1 MFRQDFDLPGATHG
15 QQVAAFSLRGLAV
28 DVVGRFET
36 QEEQGLDLL
45 FTAPKE
51 RLEAKNVESAAQD
64 FYQALD
70 AALARHHCSVAHP
83 DLPAAPGWVVLLSYE
98 LAQTTEPK
106 LRQPASGTR
115 LPLAYAV
122 YCAAV
127 VILDRARGKLTVLA
141 DDADE
146 GAALADKLG
155 QSLSAPPSPG
165 EAVTGVLSDWQEDEP
180 EQFLQAV
187 AKAKDYISAGDLYQV
202 NLSRRWQAQV
212 PDDWPPARL
221 AGPLHAALA
230 CANPAPFAAV
240 LIGPDWALV
249 SASPERLVSVHGAL
263 IQTRPIAGT
272 HPRSPEPLADH
283 ALAARL
289 RAHPKERAEHVMLV
303 DLERNDL
310 GKLCRAG
317 TVIVDEL
324 LTVEHHPTVHHLVSN
339 IRGQLKPQTSAGAV
353 LKALFPGGTITGC
366 PKLRAMQVIAELEAT
381 GRGAYTG
388 SLGYITV
395 DGRMDFNI
403 LIRSLLLEPGRVS
416 FRAGAGIVAD
426 SDPTTELAETR
437 AKARGLLRALG
448 VLSD

>member
-1 MFRQDFDLPGATHG
+1 MFRQDFDLPSAELR
-15 QQVAAFSLRGLAV
+15 QQGSAFSLRGLAAE
-28 DVVGRFET
+28 VVAHFET

-45 FTAPKE
+45 FTAPKQ
-51 RLEAKNVESAAQD
+51 RLEASSSTPKPSD

-70 AALARHHCSVAHP
+70 AALAKTQRAAAHP
-83 DLPAAPGWVVLLSYE
+83 ELPAAPGWVVLLSYE

-106 LRQPASGTR
+106 LQQPPSGTR

-127 VILDRARGKLTVLA
+127 VILDRAKARLTVLA
-141 DDADE
+141 DDAAE
-146 GAALADKLG
+146 GAALALRLQDCIAASPPAARPVTEL
-155 QSLSAPPSPG
+155 LSG
-165 EAVTGVLSDWQEDEP
+165 WQEDEP

-187 AKAKDYISAGDLYQV
+187 AKAKDYIAAGDLYQV
-202 NLSRRWQAQV
+202 NLSRRWQAEV
-212 PDDWPPARL
+212 PADWPPERL
-221 AGPLHAALA
+221 AGPVHAALA
-230 CANPAPFAAV
+230 DANPAPFAAV
-240 LIGPDWALV
+240 LMGPDWALV

-272 HPRSPEPLADH
+272 HPRGGEPLADD

-317 TVIVDEL
+317 TVLVDEL

-339 IRGQLKPQTSAGAV
+339 IRGQLKPDTSAGAV

-388 SLGYITV
+388 SLGYITA

-426 SDPTTELAETR
+426 SDPATELAETR

-448 VLSD
+448 VANP